1 MYDVKTGEYSRWS
14 ANATAVDKEFWVT
27 YGELLYVS
35 TAVMTTAG
43 YGDAFPTSTMAR
55 FCTCL
60 HMMCSVFY
68 VTVVM
73 SVGLSK
79 RSALPLALEPALHGS
94 DVASGTPR
102 RNREDAASV
111 MEALHTDSRLRDRA
125 LSVFHEKAS
134 ETEHGRARGRSLGR
148 PVATLTVLSDL
159 GTASPAGTQPP

>member
-1 MYDVKTGEYSRWS
+1 MYDADTGQYSRWTP
-14 ANATAVDKEFWVT
+14 NATAVQKEFWVT

-68 VTVVM
+68 VTVIM

-79 RSALPLALEPALHGS
+79 RSQLSTSLQMVQMVHEQTTAAPGS
-94 DVASGTPR
+94 SPFDRTVTPWSR
-102 RNREDAASV
+102 HNDAI
-111 MEALHTDSRLRDRA
+111 EALHTDASLRDRA
-125 LSVFHEKAS
+125 LSVLQEKAC
-134 ETEHGRARGRSLGR
+134 EGELTRARGKSLGK
-148 PVATLTVLSDL
+148 PVATLTVP
-159 GTASPAGTQPP
+159 GWQA